1 MVYKY
6 LIKEAKVG
14 DIKTDKGVKSTVT
27 SIDPI
32 TKSISWDIDY
42 VPAFDSTF
50 KEFTELR
57 RFITKLSRDTKDE
70 TIDKIADEVTNSFN
84 KYRTHIRKNYP
95 EQYKKAKINE
105 LDLSHHMEL
114 GNDWGEVIFYLEKY
128 GTDEEIDA
136 YITAFKEQAGPYFD
150 DSNFDHVKEFQKWV
164 KTAMRT
170 DEISTS
176 GGAGAYNTP
185 YAFKLVKKQKKIEEN
200 KSYARIS
207 KPRFVK
213 DKNNPNFLNVYIDYD
228 LGSGG
233 SSIALGK
240 ETMTGQIRRES
251 AAKAMKLAGEVAK
264 DLEAKYNLE
273 DIEIVD
279 LENGKVRIFAVSDDF
294 INRIKENIGATLG
307 PGPKAGPEGVKDN
320 AYVKQF
326 KYKLVPKTKK
336 GTYVQKGSGLDVKK
350 LF

>member
-185 YAFKLVKKQKKIEEN
+185 YAFKLVKKQKKIVPE
-200 KSYARIS
+200 
-207 KPRFVK
+207 
-213 DKNNPNFLNVYIDYD
+213 
-228 LGSGG
+228 G
-233 SSIALGK
+233 
-240 ETMTGQIRRES
+240 
-251 AAKAMKLAGEVAK
+251 
-264 DLEAKYNLE
+264 
-273 DIEIVD
+273 
-279 LENGKVRIFAVSDDF
+279 
-294 INRIKENIGATLG
+294 IGTTLG

-326 KYKLVPKTKK
+326 KYKLVPKTKDD
-336 GTYVQKGSGLDVKK
+336 TYVQKGSGMVVKN

>member
-1 MVYKY
+1 MAQKYK
-6 LIKEAKVG
+6 LKEAKIG
-14 DIKTDKGVKSTVT
+14 DTKISRGVKSTVT
-27 SIDPI
+27 DINPE
-32 TKSISWDIDY
+32 TGSISWKVEN

-57 RFITKLSRDTKDE
+57 KFIIKLSRDTKDE

-105 LDLSHHMEL
+105 LDLFHHMQL
-114 GNDWGEVIFYLEKY
+114 GDDWSEVIFHLEKY

-136 YITAFKEQAGPYFD
+136 YITAFKEQAGPHFD
-150 DSNFDHVKEFQKWV
+150 DSNFDHVGEFQKWV

-185 YAFKLVKKQKKIEEN
+185 YAFKLVKKQK
-200 KSYARIS
+200 
-207 KPRFVK
+207 
-213 DKNNPNFLNVYIDYD
+213 
-228 LGSGG
+228 
-233 SSIALGK
+233 
-240 ETMTGQIRRES
+240 
-251 AAKAMKLAGEVAK
+251 
-264 DLEAKYNLE
+264 
-273 DIEIVD
+273 EIIP
-279 LENGKVRIFAVSDDF
+279 EG
-294 INRIKENIGATLG
+294 IGATLG